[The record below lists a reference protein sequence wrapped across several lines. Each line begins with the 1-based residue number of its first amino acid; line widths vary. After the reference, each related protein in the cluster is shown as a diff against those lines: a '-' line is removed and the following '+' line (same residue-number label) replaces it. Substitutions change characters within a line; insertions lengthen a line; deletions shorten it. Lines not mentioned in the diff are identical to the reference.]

1 MSPFTRIIRANQ
13 LKTNAVLAVYF
24 ALFLCIGLLGDIVR
38 INAPSFGAG
47 LAALVSF
54 RIFPLITCIMALC
67 AIAVILYSIGNFRQ
81 IMLSGDTYKELTPQ
95 SAQTQKEKEIVQ
107 ILDELLYQSQTPF
120 RPRLYLLEAPYLN
133 AFASG
138 WTQSNALIALTSAR
152 VGTLDRD
159 EIKAV
164 MAHELSHIRHGD
176 IQLTLVVGILAN
188 IMTLA
193 LNFIIMAFFG
203 GNRNEGAKTA
213 RSILMILSF
222 VLPLLTVFLQ
232 MFLSRSREYMADSG
246 AAYLMNDNRPMIAA
260 LQKISGS
267 YEKYNFADVDTNPTR
282 RAAYIFGFGELLS
295 THPSIENRIRALM
308 HR

>member
-1 MSPFTRIIRANQ
+1 
-13 LKTNAVLAVYF
+13 LVLC
-24 ALFLCIGLLGDIVR
+24 LGLLGDIVR

-47 LAALVSF
+47 LGALVSF
-54 RIFPLITCIMALC
+54 QIFPLITCIMALC

-95 SAQTQKEKEIVQ
+95 SAQTQKEKQIVQ
-107 ILDELLYQSQTPF
+107 ILDELLHQSQTPF

-138 WTQSNALIALTSAR
+138 WNQNNALIALTSAL

-308 HR
+308 HK

>member
-1 MSPFTRIIRANQ
+1 MNPFTRIIRANQ
-13 LKTNAVLAVYF
+13 LKTNAVLAIYF

-38 INAPSFGAG
+38 INAPSFGA
-47 LAALVSF
+47 LVSF
-54 RIFPLITCIMALC
+54 QIFPLITCIMALC

-95 SAQTQKEKEIVQ
+95 SAQTQKEKQIVQ

-138 WTQSNALIALTSAR
+138 WNQNNALIALTSALTN
-152 VGTLDRD
+152 TLDRD

-295 THPSIENRIRALM
+295 THPSI
-308 HR
+308 

>member
-1 MSPFTRIIRANQ
+1 MNPFTRIIRANQ
-13 LKTNAVLAVYF
+13 LKTNAVLVIYF

-47 LAALVSF
+47 LGALVSF
-54 RIFPLITCIMALC
+54 QIFPLITCIMALC

-81 IMLSGDTYKELTPQ
+81 IMLSGDTYKELTLQ
-95 SAQTQKEKEIVQ
+95 SAQTQKEKQIVQ
-107 ILDELLYQSQTPF
+107 ILDELLHQSQTPF

-138 WTQSNALIALTSAR
+138 WNQNNALIALTSALTN
-152 VGTLDRD
+152 TLDRD

-295 THPSIENRIRALM
+295 THPSIENRNRALM
-308 HR
+308 HK